1 MKDYYEVLGIAR
13 DESSAGI
20 HARYRDVAAQPH
32 SESSGEA
39 ASLAFQEVVEAHTVL
54 SDTSRKHAYDERLN
68 EFYVEQR
75 RTPAGEIKA
84 NSVLGDAHGVHPS
97 FEALYERIMR
107 NFTGCGIPKG
117 ERSEA
122 LRVNVEVVP
131 EDAAAGGVIPIGIPI
146 YEPCPV
152 CRGMTTESFF
162 RCLHCDGDGIVEEIK
177 TLAINLPARVTTGS
191 ISEVS
196 LGNLGIH
203 NLFLR
208 VCVAVSR

>member
-20 HARYRDVAAQPH
+20 HAKYRDVAAQPH

-39 ASLAFQEVVEAHTVL
+39 ASFAFQEVVEAHAML
-54 SDTSRKHAYDERLN
+54 SDTSRKRAYDERLN
-68 EFYVEQR
+68 EFYAEQR
-75 RTPAGEIKA
+75 RTSAGDIEA

-97 FEALYERIMR
+97 FEALYERILR
-107 NFTGCGIPKG
+107 NFTGRGIPKG
-117 ERSEA
+117 EQSEA
-122 LRVNVEVVP
+122 LTVNVVLDP
-131 EDAAAGGVIPIGIPI
+131 EDAAAGGMIPVGIPV
-146 YEPCPV
+146 YERCPV

-162 RCLHCDGDGIVEEIK
+162 RCLYCDGDGMVEEVK
-177 TLAINLPARVTTGS
+177 TVAITLPAWVAPGTL
-191 ISEVS
+191 SEVS
-196 LGNLGIH
+196 LGNLGID